1 MYSLYI
7 IFTAAQSDS
16 SQDLENKG
24 PAGKHLPPAFPPT
37 KFEDECCL
45 LLPIVTMGGGSDA
58 EGSTRQ

>member
-1 MYSLYI
+1 
-7 IFTAAQSDS
+7 
-16 SQDLENKG
+16 LENKG